1 MTGGGTGRCL
11 QTPEANGMGEGWS
24 DAYAEWL
31 QHKDAS
37 VPDFVLGAWVYNN
50 PKGVRA
56 YPYSTNATTNPLRY
70 NNLKALN
77 KSHAIG
83 EVWANM
89 LHNVYAAL
97 VKGYGWTA
105 DSFTNPDCSSGNV
118 VFLRLFFDAL
128 LIQPCNPTSECI
140 LPECR
145 NPVTDPN
152 KCLKRV
158 MPGYRLTSIAIM
170 GSTNARFGKASQ
182 VEVCRLHYCSIWM
195 LRRLRAWG

>member
-70 NNLKALN
+70 SNLKALN

-128 LIQPCNPTSECI
+128 LIQPCNPTMSQARDAWIQADVNRYNGIHKCALWKSFASRGLGVNATNYVDSTT
-140 LPECR
+140 LPSAC
-145 NPVTDPN
+145 
-152 KCLKRV
+152 
-158 MPGYRLTSIAIM
+158 
-170 GSTNARFGKASQ
+170 
-182 VEVCRLHYCSIWM
+182 
-195 LRRLRAWG
+195 